1 MKRIHE
7 CTFPVVALAFIF
19 LCLNGCNSKQATQT
33 SLPAGLNVEEYP
45 LQDAPTLDPL
55 SFVPVQ
61 GTQEE
66 ILAKHQQERSMSFQD
81 NHILFNNQPAISA
94 QLGNENLVAS
104 ESYTDTVTSQGT
116 FQKVT
121 VQVYQDGMVIF
132 SIPAGDVSPIYNLQ
146 GLWTYSNHWVLEIAR
161 VTLDVSSNDVPL
173 EPVGQIIQDGE
184 LLNERF
190 GYDHAFG
197 FQLMNEKPFFF
208 FERQERIGVSYD
220 GQEVLLGYTQVS
232 HYQCCSGTELNPR
245 VAQNMVAFFA
255 QRDGQWYYVEI
266 GIFK

>member
-1 MKRIHE
+1 MKHILK
-7 CTFPVVALAFIF
+7 CMFSFAALAFIF
-19 LCLNGCNSKQATQT
+19 LCLNGCNSRHTAQT
-33 SLPAGLNVEEYP
+33 SLPSGLSIEEYP

-66 ILAKHQQERSMSFQD
+66 ILAKHLQERGMSFQD
-81 NHILFNNQPAISA
+81 NSILINGQPAISA

-104 ESYTDTVTSQGT
+104 ESYTNTVTSQGT

-121 VQVYQDGMVIF
+121 VQVSQDGQVIF
-132 SIPAGDVSPIYNLQ
+132 SIPAGDGSPINNLR

-161 VTLDVSSNDVPL
+161 VTLDASSNEVSL

-184 LLNERF
+184 LLNERY

-197 FQLMNEKPFFF
+197 FQLMKGKPFFF
-208 FERQERIGVSYD
+208 FKRQDKIGVSYD
-220 GQEVLLGYTQVS
+220 GHEVFLGYTQVP
-232 HYQCCSGTELNPR
+232 HYQCCSGAELNPR
-245 VAQNMVAFFA
+245 IAQNMVAFFA
-255 QRDGQWYYVEI
+255 QRDGKWNYVEI